1 MKKLIQCVAVS
12 QCAAFMATL
21 ELPLREQVGDIN
33 EKKHRSD
40 QHLYKWI

>member
-1 MKKLIQCVAVS
+1 VN

-21 ELPLREQVGDIN
+21 ELPLKEQVGDIN
-33 EKKHRSD
+33 ETTRRSD